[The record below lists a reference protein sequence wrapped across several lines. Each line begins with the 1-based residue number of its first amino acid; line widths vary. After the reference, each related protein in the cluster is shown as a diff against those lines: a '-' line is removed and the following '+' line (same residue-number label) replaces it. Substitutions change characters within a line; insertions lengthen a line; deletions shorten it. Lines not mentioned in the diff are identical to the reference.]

1 MTEDTITKVKNLYAI
16 ICRGEVNDGE
26 RAARI
31 VGDLEEAVGKKFKNT
46 QEFHY
51 YIADFLK
58 RKQIINESAG
68 RKFRR
73 LRKKANMTQADAA
86 EKFKVD
92 RRTVIRWENEEQT
105 PSPAALQW
113 LGTENGPSGENVT
126 S

>member
-1 MTEDTITKVKNLYAI
+1 MTEDVIAQVKNLYAI
-16 ICRGEVNDGE
+16 VCRGDINDGE
-26 RAARI
+26 RGARL
-31 VGDLEEAVGKKFKNT
+31 VSELEELVGKKFKNT

-58 RKQIINESAG
+58 RKQVINESAG

-73 LRKKANMTQADAA
+73 LRKKGNMTQADAST
-86 EKFKVD
+86 KFKVD
-92 RRTVIRWENEEQT
+92 RRTIIRWENEEQT

-113 LGTENGPSGENVT
+113 IGTENGSTGENVT